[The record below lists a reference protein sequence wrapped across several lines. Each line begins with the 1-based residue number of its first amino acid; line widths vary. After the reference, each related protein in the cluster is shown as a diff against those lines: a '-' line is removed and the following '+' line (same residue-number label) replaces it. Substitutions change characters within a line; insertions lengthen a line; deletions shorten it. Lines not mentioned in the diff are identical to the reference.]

1 MNILQLVGMMRSGNP
16 QQVLMNFMQQNS
28 GNNPI
33 LNNVMGMV
41 QKGDQQGVEQLAR
54 NLMKEKGINA
64 DQAVSQLRNQLGM

>member
-1 MNILQLVGMMRSGNP
+1 MNILQLVSMMRSGNP

>member
-16 QQVLMNFMQQNS
+16 QNVLMNFMQQNA

-54 NLMKEKGINA
+54 NLMKEKGIDADNA
-64 DQAVSQLRNQLGM
+64 VQQLRNQLGM

>member
-16 QQVLMNFMQQNS
+16 QNVLMNFMQQNA

-54 NLMKEKGINA
+54 NLMKEKGIDADNA
-64 DQAVSQLRNQLGM
+64 MQQLRNQLGM

>member
-1 MNILQLVGMMRSGNP
+1 MNILQLVGMMKSGNP
-16 QQVLMNFMQQNS
+16 QQVLMNFMQQNA

-41 QKGDQQGVEQLAR
+41 QRGDQQGVEILAR

>member
-1 MNILQLVGMMRSGNP
+1 MNILQLVSMMKGGNP
-16 QQVLMNFMQQNS
+16 QQVVMNFMQQNA

-54 NLMKEKGINA
+54 NLMKEKGIDA
-64 DQAVSQLRNQLGM
+64 DQAVSQLRGQLGV

>member
-1 MNILQLVGMMRSGNP
+1 MNILQLVGMMKGGNP

-33 LNNVMGMV
+33 LNNVMNMV

-54 NLMKEKGINA
+54 NLMKEKGIDA

>member
-1 MNILQLVGMMRSGNP
+1 MNILQLIGMMKNGNF
-16 QQVLMNFMQQNS
+16 QQVLMSFMQQNA

-64 DQAVSQLRNQLGM
+64 DQAIQSLRNQIGM